1 LDVDISEE
9 LEIVDLQKRSLSIDE
24 DILRGQ
30 QETLRKTVSNTL
42 RYYIM
47 IFLRRKKTLNL
58 SRETI
63 LNGIMKSKVKEK
75 SIITGRLKDMTKERR
90 EIENVL
96 KNHKLGNW
104 GLGQTKALFE
114 YDENQYDKERMEMEN
129 TMLLE
134 MKAGILDDITME
146 NRDIYMM
153 ENLEELAIEM
163 RENES
168 LKMDMRDEGERDGE
182 EDW

>member
-1 LDVDISEE
+1 
-9 LEIVDLQKRSLSIDE
+9 
-24 DILRGQ
+24 
-30 QETLRKTVSNTL
+30 
-42 RYYIM
+42 
-47 IFLRRKKTLNL
+47 
-58 SRETI
+58 
-63 LNGIMKSKVKEK
+63 
-75 SIITGRLKDMTKERR
+75 
-90 EIENVL
+90 
-96 KNHKLGNW
+96 
-104 GLGQTKALFE
+104 
-114 YDENQYDKERMEMEN
+114 MEMEN